1 VGEAPSA
8 VTARLAEVE
17 RRLAHL
23 REQREVRRDRVEET
37 VQSQDGITDD
47 QHYGHD
53 TGHNAS
59 ENRRSGM
66 GY

>member
-1 VGEAPSA
+1 L
-8 VTARLAEVE
+8 T
-17 RRLAHL
+17 HL
-23 REQREVRRDRVEET
+23 REQRELRRDRVEEAAP
-37 VQSQDGITDD
+37 SQDGITDD